1 MKQDRK
7 QADIQRRDFLRGGL
21 AAGAGATIAAT
32 VPGVAL
38 AATGED
44 APASTEENYRI
55 TRHIADYYK
64 STL

>member
-1 MKQDRK
+1 MKKDQK
-7 QADIQRRDFLRGGL
+7 QADIQRRNFLRGGL

-32 VPGVAL
+32 VPGVTL

-44 APASTEENYRI
+44 APARPEENYRL

>member
-7 QADIQRRDFLRGGL
+7 QADPGRRDFLRGSV
-21 AAGAGATIAAT
+21 AAGASATIVAA
-32 VPGVAL
+32 VPGTAL
-38 AATGED
+38 ATTGED
-44 APASTEENYRI
+44 TPAKPKENYRI